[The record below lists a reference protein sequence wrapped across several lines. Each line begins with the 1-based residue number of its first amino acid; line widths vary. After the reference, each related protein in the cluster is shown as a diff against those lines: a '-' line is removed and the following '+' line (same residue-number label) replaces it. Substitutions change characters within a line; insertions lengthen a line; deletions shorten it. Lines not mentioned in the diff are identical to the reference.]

1 MNEHNINLGNE
12 IIRLS
17 KARVDVKQEVLYKL
31 KINFQFSFLNKSKVF
46 LEEAW
51 NYVNELENPEQLIE
65 LKDAADFNSQALL
78 VNLTKENQIFKKIND
93 VIDTLSKHQKTLQQ
107 IRFLNTQQIP
117 SPPPTGTT
125 TPTTTP
131 NLEND
136 QNEKWIKDLLFS
148 IVQLKQYYIDFIS
161 TIIKYSNESDFK
173 VAYYLMEEL
182 LHTDKVTITSD
193 SFQRPFYRI
202 NKSMA
207 LKILNLNQQLQ
218 PIQNN
223 NNDYGGNYQSSL
235 SEDDLIYSF
244 SVPQTPSISLSP
256 FSTPSIS
263 SPNNVSPPSTPS
275 FQVVSPTLISPPP
288 STPSTQSTSNTTNS
302 FWKTTQQIHFSSSNL
317 ISYKHQVMV
326 NKLFQLLDIPF
337 SPSSLLIIQLSPNQ
351 SPYYVQSFWGID
363 NGKDLIVT
371 ENYNCLDMV
380 NKFQNNNNNQFLDI
394 NLVSFSEQILGTL
407 LVCPKESKF
416 KSVQSNDILGQNST
430 PTQTTVASNTSNSL
444 PPLPLSQQQHQ
455 QTPPSHPLP
464 QPPSHSHFHSHSHS
478 NSHLQPNLQSLLQQS
493 STLSLIV
500 PSPLKSP
507 ISFRQQQQNQQLP
520 IKSQTLISIKNDS
533 INFQEDF
540 ETKNKEKENN
550 IFYNSPLLKLP
561 QMQKPIPIIFQKF
574 ITNINAQFL
583 MIQWLSKLDE
593 FNQTYQQLV
602 SNIKHLTNPHQSPSI
617 NQNNTNT
624 TNSTFTSQEEIKLAK
639 SSSFSSMSSVS
650 SSSSSSLSYS
660 LSTQSV
666 FNNNN
671 NNNDDHFY
679 LKLNLPI
686 KVNKKMVEVIQKRF
700 QSIQDQLKK
709 NSSTTFS
716 DLFYSVFPNIYT
728 NYRELVLCKKNSPMP
743 MITIT
748 FSPDSQSSPPNSTP
762 LTAHIKSS
770 SFSSNIN
777 GYPITTSTTTSAT
790 TTTTPINSSSSN
802 TNSTAAAAVTKT
814 TNSPISSNY
823 NSNYQYNRT
832 DSNRSNSSNNGMTK
846 SHSSSF
852 STGSRSNS
860 NLTELLLPNQI
871 ISTMDIDK
879 FKMGEIVFQS
889 ILVNFHLD
897 SKKLP
902 LNVIYSKL
910 VLLVLIKATHFSQS
924 RSIKEMYR
932 LISKHLKNQNQI
944 NIFNQKFKP
953 IFKQLSNDNPHLQL
967 NWILLIEEW
976 FPDEWEN
983 PKQLFPRSTNEIKGS
998 FFGKRLLTP
1007 AIHQHLFTPD
1017 GQFIKRNKYGKKD
1030 VSWYP
1035 EKEPVWYFKKYP
1047 EIAGYE
1053 YAATELMRSLGIK
1066 NLPYSELILFYDPQL
1081 KKSYPVLLT
1090 LAVQGK
1096 CISDIWLSSQSN
1108 ITSSSSSSS
1117 TSTSTSIPNSSPT
1130 TNFNSHLSEINENL
1144 LDKHNTGLLIISSL
1158 LLSVEDGKPDNFIL
1172 SDNGKYLTPI
1182 DNDRCFIAPS
1192 TVCEK
1197 GSSFI
1202 YVLMEQKKKLVM
1214 KSILFNLSMMKEKVD
1229 ESVQRFF
1236 LDLDCFEFLKE
1247 WLENLI
1253 YVHDRYSTLLPEEE
1267 LNSLYN
1273 QNNCIV
1279 RIFFTTQMIHNLYNT
1294 LLNIQY
1300 HFKYSIT
1307 NSYLDLISKL
1317 FDPFVFKQYQLSFNI
1332 CNNNNNNNND
1342 QNQNYLKS
1350 SPTILS
1356 LQERYKS
1363 MVFYNNGINN
1373 LKQIVNML
1381 GITNQELFGEAVRVK
1396 NEPSTALAYLKK
1408 MNQRKQDIK
1417 NTNQKILMNSSP
1429 NSSPPNQSP
1438 PNSISNLSTCLNL
1451 SIQQQITLPN
1461 QLHQHQYQQQ
1471 QLYKQLQQQ
1480 PSPSPSP
1487 QQQQQNEMINTI
1499 DVSQFNKKQCVEFEK
1514 KFKNEFPNAESFSI
1528 HNSLFTDSYI
1538 KKLSFSHIQ
1547 FLDLRNSE
1555 KLTRASLGY
1564 LIKITPELIYLNI
1577 SGWKSLKKLMFTS
1590 NSNFEM
1596 GLIDLNQLVTL
1607 EDETQI
1613 PPTKLNKLVV
1623 NDCCNLEII
1632 DFYCSMPQLKTLDCY
1647 RNNKLEKV
1655 RLNYNVKLNTDIDDS
1670 KILKRPLNFI
1680 ILGDKNVGK
1689 TSVIKLFKYKSSI
1702 KLMLPNF
1709 YESTFENP
1717 IPVEI
1722 LNIIESK
1729 IKSNCFCGFNIIL
1742 VYDCF
1747 SEESLVKCK
1756 KWLYNFKKIV
1766 DPCDYIRITLIGNK
1780 YDLLSIKVNDND
1792 VNSFSREFN
1801 IKTFKIS
1808 TKQNNYGEL
1817 NIIGNHLFERCSQ
1830 DCRIISK

>member
-65 LKDAADFNSQALL
+65 LKDSADFNSQTLL
-78 VNLTKENQIFKKIND
+78 INLTKDNQIFKKIND

-117 SPPPTGTT
+117 SPPVPVPVPQPPQSPTGTT
-125 TPTTTP
+125 TTATVT
-131 NLEND
+131 NLENE

-182 LHTDKVTITSD
+182 LHHDKVTITSD

-223 NNDYGGNYQSSL
+223 NDYSNYQSSL

-275 FQVVSPTLISPPP
+275 FQVISPTLISPPLP
-288 STPSTQSTSNTTNS
+288 PSTSNTTTTTSS
-302 FWKTTQQIHFSSSNL
+302 FWKTTKQIHFSSSNL

-416 KSVQSNDILGQNST
+416 KSVQSNEFLGSSSST
-430 PTQTTVASNTSNSL
+430 PPQPTTSNSL
-444 PPLPLSQQQHQ
+444 PPLPLSQQQQ
-455 QTPPSHPLP
+455 QQQQSHPLP
-464 QPPSHSHFHSHSHS
+464 QPPSHSHSHS

-507 ISFRQQQQNQQLP
+507 ISFRQQQQQQSQQLP
-520 IKSQTLISIKNDS
+520 MKSQTLISIKNDS

-550 IFYNSPLLKLP
+550 IFYHSPLLKLP

-624 TNSTFTSQEEIKLAK
+624 NTTNNTPTNSTFTSQEEIKLAK

-660 LSTQSV
+660 LSTQSA
-666 FNNNN
+666 FNNNNTNN

-748 FSPDSQSSPPNSTP
+748 FSPDSQSSPPNSTTP

-770 SFSSNIN
+770 SFSCKQGTSNIN
-777 GYPITTSTTTSAT
+777 GYPITTTSTTSAT
-790 TTTTPINSSSSN
+790 TTNSSSSSSSS
-802 TNSTAAAAVTKT
+802 NSTATTIKT
-814 TNSPISSNY
+814 TNSPLSSNY
-823 NSNYQYNRT
+823 NNNYQYNRT
-832 DSNRSNSSNNGMTK
+832 DSNRSNGSNNGMTK

-1096 CISDIWLSSQSN
+1096 CVSDIWLS
-1108 ITSSSSSSS
+1108 
-1117 TSTSTSIPNSSPT
+1117 TSIP
-1130 TNFNSHLSEINENL
+1130 TNNSEINENL

-1182 DNDRCFIAPS
+1182 DNDRCFVAPS

-1317 FDPFVFKQYQLSFNI
+1317 FDPFVFKQYQLSFNNN
-1332 CNNNNNNNND
+1332 NNNNNNNND
-1342 QNQNYLKS
+1342 QNQNQNHLKS
-1350 SPTILS
+1350 LQTTTIS

-1461 QLHQHQYQQQ
+1461 QLHQYQQQ

-1480 PSPSPSP
+1480 SPPP
-1487 QQQQQNEMINTI
+1487 PPQQQQNEMINTI

-1555 KLTRASLGY
+1555 KLTRAALGY

-1709 YESTFENP
+1709 YESNFENP

-1766 DPCDYIRITLIGNK
+1766 DPCDYIRITLVGNK

-1808 TKQNNYGEL
+1808 TKQNNYDEL
-1817 NIIGNHLFERCSQ
+1817 NMIGNHLFERCSQ